1 MTDTQSNLCSEQH
14 NTLLARRHLHT
25 VLLTSLHLKHFPRN
39 TQVLNVEGSSNYL
52 YVLKKKTV
60 YDSFKKNPDVF
71 LNKGKSIIKLKLD
84 LIHLL
89 NIFQDFSLLIFDTRK
104 TSLVSIKDGKTNKN
118 GMYIS

>member
-1 MTDTQSNLCSEQH
+1 M
-14 NTLLARRHLHT
+14 
-25 VLLTSLHLKHFPRN
+25 LLTSLHLKHFSRN